1 MIGKKNIVFGFLYLV
16 LTAALGPL
24 MVTQLGTAEKAQT
37 DKQAIFSDLELLASS
52 GFEDQK
58 TLEKMS
64 GEDIAKTNS
73 NALLALNKQLNARAP
88 IDAIKGGP
96 HTHGNLE
103 SVLNIVVGLVLCFI
117 ALKPLYK
124 QIISW
129 TFIAGAILHSGM
141 LYLVVVFQQAWAGQ
155 ILNTGIGPILIL
167 IGLLLAGLA
176 SAFGLRAELVK
187 DGYTSG
193 MPPL

>member
-1 MIGKKNIVFGFLYLV
+1 MIGKKNIVFGFLYINGSV
-16 LTAALGPL
+16 RATDGHPIGRSWKS
-24 MVTQLGTAEKAQT
+24 TNGKQT
-37 DKQAIFSDLELLASS
+37 LFSELELLASG
-52 GFEDQK
+52 GFEDQT

-64 GEDIAKTNS
+64 AEEIAKNNS
-73 NALLALNKQLNARAP
+73 NALSALNKQLTARAP

-103 SVLNIVVGLVLCFI
+103 SLLNIVVGLVLCFI

-129 TFIAGAILHSGM
+129 TFISGALLHSGM
-141 LYLVVVFQQAWAGQ
+141 LYLAVVFQQGWAGQ

-167 IGLLLAGLA
+167 IGLLSAGLA
-176 SAFGLRAELVK
+176 SVFGFRGELVK
-187 DGYTSG
+187 DSYNEAL
-193 MPPL
+193 PRP